1 MIYISKM
8 CVCKLYKVLYYAF
21 LAADNVF
28 VIERFSRKG
37 IIMVAFKI
45 DNIEG
50 EKLNNN
56 I

>member
-8 CVCKLYKVLYYAF
+8 CVCKLYYVLYYAF

-28 VIERFSRKG
+28 DIENFSRKG
-37 IIMVAFKI
+37 FIEIALKI
-45 DNIEG
+45 NIEG
-50 EKLNNN
+50 EKLYNN